1 MSNDTV
7 QLMTFEAFLADYKL
21 FIEQLPGTVNLP
33 QGYWQNF
40 RGWDYWMILQHA
52 DFSMRDL
59 VLDVG
64 AMHTFGCLYWNC
76 HVGGVYAVDSYAWG
90 QRDYAKG
97 LMTPMEWESVVTYL
111 GEGTVTAFDA
121 DVQDL
126 DDDIEMPRF
135 DKILCIS
142 TIEHVIDDRK
152 AMAEMY
158 KVLRPGGKLLLTTE
172 YHPTKG
178 KKYAEDDGSFYRVYT
193 TKAMGALL
201 DGYPVTALVPDK
213 PRDPFTTIFV
223 CVEKPL

>member
-1 MSNDTV
+1 MSLTVDT
-7 QLMTFEAFLADYKL
+7 LLTYEAFLADYQQ

-33 QGYWQNF
+33 QGYMTNF
-40 RGWDYWMILQHA
+40 RGWDYWMIYQHA

-76 HVGGVYAVDSYAWG
+76 HVGGVYAIDSYAWG
-90 QRDYAKG
+90 NRDYAKG
-97 LMTPMEWESVVTYL
+97 LMTPFEWESVVTYL

-172 YHPTKG
+172 YHADRG
-178 KKYAEDDGSFYRVYT
+178 KPYAEDDGSFYRVYDFDT
-193 TKAMGALL
+193 LEALL
-201 DGYPVTALVPDK
+201 DGYPITAQAIDA
-213 PRDPFTTIFV
+213 PRDPFTTMFV